1 MKRVRDIIADA
12 NGIEKSSRICMN
24 KGECAGTCPLCE
36 KELLDLIQFISKR
49 SFQTYYRDALSW
61 GNWWLSRGKFL
72 TLQLNPAMRGA
83 SEEEHTGYWVVR
95 LHTERRLLTLY
106 FLAIRNLRNFE
117 FATKDEA
124 IVDAPWVRL
133 CASYYGIAAVLRG
146 QPQKVVEMLKNY
158 SNEKLFS
165 CSNKNSFLSNPPEK
179 PVIEWLLPMTRW
191 QGIIMQIPLAPIACA
206 TALTLLSLPIIFA
219 ISE

>member
-1 MKRVRDIIADA
+1 
-12 NGIEKSSRICMN
+12 MN

-83 SEEEHTGYWVVR
+83 SEEEHTGCWVVR

-133 CASYYGIAAVLRG
+133 CASYYGIAGVSGFFRWAEGRCQEYSVASLNMKNLMSPTPRNWVLNALILA
-146 QPQKVVEMLKNY
+146 LKD
-158 SNEKLFS
+158 S
-165 CSNKNSFLSNPPEK
+165 
-179 PVIEWLLPMTRW
+179 
-191 QGIIMQIPLAPIACA
+191 AD
-206 TALTLLSLPIIFA
+206 ALVSLR
-219 ISE
+219 SK

>member
-1 MKRVRDIIADA
+1 
-12 NGIEKSSRICMN
+12 
-24 KGECAGTCPLCE
+24 
-36 KELLDLIQFISKR
+36 
-49 SFQTYYRDALSW
+49 
-61 GNWWLSRGKFL
+61 
-72 TLQLNPAMRGA
+72 MRGA

-146 QPQKVVEMLKNY
+146 QLQKVVEMLKNY
-158 SNEKLFS
+158 PNEKLFS

-191 QGIIMQIPLAPIACA
+191 QGIIMLIPLAPIACA

>member
-1 MKRVRDIIADA
+1 
-12 NGIEKSSRICMN
+12 MN

-146 QPQKVVEMLKNY
+146 QLQKVVEMLKNY
-158 SNEKLFS
+158 PNEKLFS

-179 PVIEWLLPMTRW
+179 PVIEWLLPMTR
-191 QGIIMQIPLAPIACA
+191 
-206 TALTLLSLPIIFA
+206 
-219 ISE
+219 

>member
-1 MKRVRDIIADA
+1 
-12 NGIEKSSRICMN
+12 MN

-133 CASYYGIAAVLRG
+133 CASYYGIDAVLR
-146 QPQKVVEMLKNY
+146 K
-158 SNEKLFS
+158 
-165 CSNKNSFLSNPPEK
+165 
-179 PVIEWLLPMTRW
+179 ITHIHTTR
-191 QGIIMQIPLAPIACA
+191 GDSTIARSVA
-206 TALTLLSLPIIFA
+206 MAVSGPRIA
-219 ISE
+219 E

>member
-1 MKRVRDIIADA
+1 MA
-12 NGIEKSSRICMN
+12 NHY
-24 KGECAGTCPLCE
+24 P
-36 KELLDLIQFISKR
+36 DLQNCGWEW
-49 SFQTYYRDALSW
+49 LSW

-133 CASYYGIAAVLRG
+133 CASCFSIIVVVQEDFAYSYYAGWFYHCSFCCNGSLRASNSGMSRVWLPLFFLYDIKTAIMESDGCESDRPMITKRPFSVYYGR
-146 QPQKVVEMLKNY
+146 
-158 SNEKLFS
+158 
-165 CSNKNSFLSNPPEK
+165 
-179 PVIEWLLPMTRW
+179 
-191 QGIIMQIPLAPIACA
+191 
-206 TALTLLSLPIIFA
+206 
-219 ISE
+219 

>member
-1 MKRVRDIIADA
+1 
-12 NGIEKSSRICMN
+12 MN

-72 TLQLNPAMRGA
+72 TLQLNPAMRGV
-83 SEEEHTGYWVVR
+83 SEEATGYWVVR

-106 FLAIRNLRNFE
+106 FLAIRNLKNFE
-117 FATKDEA
+117 FATKNEA

-133 CASYYGIAAVLRG
+133 
-146 QPQKVVEMLKNY
+146 
-158 SNEKLFS
+158 
-165 CSNKNSFLSNPPEK
+165 
-179 PVIEWLLPMTRW
+179 
-191 QGIIMQIPLAPIACA
+191 
-206 TALTLLSLPIIFA
+206 
-219 ISE
+219 

>member
-1 MKRVRDIIADA
+1 
-12 NGIEKSSRICMN
+12 MN

-72 TLQLNPAMRGA
+72 TLQLNPAMRGV
-83 SEEEHTGYWVVR
+83 SEEATGYWVVR

-133 CASYYGIAAVLRG
+133 CASYYGIAAVLRKITHIHTTRG
-146 QPQKVVEMLKNY
+146 DSTIARSVARAVVGFE
-158 SNEKLFS
+158 
-165 CSNKNSFLSNPPEK
+165 
-179 PVIEWLLPMTRW
+179 
-191 QGIIMQIPLAPIACA
+191 
-206 TALTLLSLPIIFA
+206 
-219 ISE
+219 

>member
-1 MKRVRDIIADA
+1 MYIIVS
-12 NGIEKSSRICMN
+12 IRCI
-24 KGECAGTCPLCE
+24 
-36 KELLDLIQFISKR
+36 DL
-49 SFQTYYRDALSW
+49 QTYCREALSW

-117 FATKDEA
+117 FATKNEA

-133 CASYYGIAAVLRG
+133 CASYYGIAAVLRKITHIHTTRG
-146 QPQKVVEMLKNY
+146 LP
-158 SNEKLFS
+158 
-165 CSNKNSFLSNPPEK
+165 
-179 PVIEWLLPMTRW
+179 LLVLLQW
-191 QGIIMQIPLAPIACA
+191 QSQGL
-206 TALTLLSLPIIFA
+206 
-219 ISE
+219 E